1 MMLSKLSPKAL
12 ANKATKQ
19 AYKERRDAGIVNLML
34 KMKEDYKALGLFPST
49 KAMTIELSNTP
60 NVKISA
66 KTIASIVGASDRWVS
81 VKWVKPKA
89 CEIIHI
95 PVVRED
101 YMKFHTCAWSLL

>member
-1 MMLSKLSPKAL
+1 MLSKLSPRAE
-12 ANKATKQ
+12 ANKAAKQ
-19 AYKERRDAGIVNLML
+19 AYKEKRDAGIVNLML

-89 CEIIHI
+89 DEVITVTITR
-95 PVVRED
+95 PEN
-101 YMKFHTCAWSLL
+101 YMKFHTCAWS